1 MRPLRDMLRGKKA
14 VFFDLDGT
22 LVDSIGVWNDAD
34 EQLARELTGSAPDRE
49 ELRRFREDALRRFRG
64 EAEPYL
70 CYCGLL
76 RERYGT
82 DLTAR
87 QVQLRRQAIAHR
99 MLEQVD
105 YKPGADVFLRALKAR
120 GYILALTTTG
130 RRGSLD
136 IYRTKNRNFA
146 EKGPID
152 AVFDRVYTC
161 EDVKRIKPDPEIY
174 RRAAEELGLPA
185 AACLAFED
193 SLSGVQ
199 AAKAAGLE
207 VCAVYDRHSDPDR
220 AAINALADWQTASW
234 PALLAEVNM
243 EEIENEKA

>member
-1 MRPLRDMLRGKKA
+1 MREIRDMLRGKRA
-14 VFFDLDGT
+14 AFFDLDGT

-34 EQLARELTGSAPDRE
+34 EQLARELTGAAPDRAE
-49 ELRRFREDALRRFRG
+49 IRSLREAALRKFRN
-64 EAEPYL
+64 EPEPYL

-87 QVQLRRQAIAHR
+87 QVQARRQAIAHG
-99 MLEQVD
+99 MLERVD
-105 YKPGADVFLRALKAR
+105 YKPGADVFLWALKQR
-120 GYILALTTTG
+120 GYTLALTTTG

-146 EKGPID
+146 AKGPVD
-152 AVFDRVYTC
+152 ELFDRVYTC
-161 EDVKRIKPDPEIY
+161 EDVPRIKPDPEIY
-174 RRAAEELGLPA
+174 LRAAAELGLDP
-185 AACLAFED
+185 AACLVFED

-220 AAINALADWQTASW
+220 AAIDALADWRTADW
-234 PALLAEVNM
+234 PSLLAALGLGEQK
-243 EEIENEKA
+243 ETRA